1 MTSENASP
9 PVRHVENE
17 KPVFDAPGVGEL
29 QDVDEQAA
37 DAAAEHVGTDARQS
51 DGDHPYD
58 ADADPDSDYT
68 RRERE
73 DSQLGKVVASGDGM
87 SYDRSPVERSNDDRF
102 ADLRAAGKDAMA
114 LDPGLPAAA
123 PRAGG

>member
-1 MTSENASP
+1 MTSENTSR
-9 PVRHVENE
+9 PVGHIESE
-17 KPVFDAPGVGEL
+17 KPTYETPGVGEL

-51 DGDHPYD
+51 DEDHPYD
-58 ADADPDSDYT
+58 ADADPDSEYT
-68 RRERE
+68 QRERE
-73 DSQLGKVVASGDGM
+73 DSQLGKTVPSEDGRH
-87 SYDRSPVERSNDDRF
+87 YDQAPETRRGFD
-102 ADLRAAGKDAMA
+102 ALRAAGKDAMA